1 MNMDVLIF
9 FVDIFVN
16 YNLNIWLGCNGFLFF
31 IFKVLFYFI
40 SIKDFDEL
48 ESKFFISGV
57 FEFFWNDDWL
67 KWNISMYGG
76 DFFSIVILK

>member
-1 MNMDVLIF
+1 MDMDVLIF

-16 YNLNIWLGCNGFLFF
+16 YNLNIWLGCNRFLFF
-31 IFKVLFYFI
+31 IFNVLFYFI
-40 SIKDFDEL
+40 SIKDLDEL

-76 DFFSIVILK
+76 DFFSFVILK

>member
-9 FVDIFVN
+9 FVDILVI

-31 IFKVLFYFI
+31 IFNVLFYFI